1 MSGFFRSPTSVPR
14 RVCTLAG
21 AAVCVAAVSL
31 DDDLVEALI
40 GSIRGHIISFRAFI
54 IGATIYRARYISP
67 APDDGSSAPA
77 AMIESIF
84 VVPFARFRAHTRN
97 SSLSVRIHTSV
108 RQMPAAYRRLED
120 CTEVFVARD
129 LRVNNAYGFSYYAR
143 LRWSRM
149 IDTIAY
155 ARLLHTR
162 RWNML
167 RGMRARFFL
176 KEYI

>member
-77 AMIESIF
+77 TMIESIF
-84 VVPFARFRAHTRN
+84 VVPFAGFRAHTRN
-97 SSLSVRIHTSV
+97 SSLRAYTHVR
-108 RQMPAAYRRLED
+108 AANAGRVDRRLED

-143 LRWSRM
+143 LR
-149 IDTIAY
+149 
-155 ARLLHTR
+155 
-162 RWNML
+162 
-167 RGMRARFFL
+167 
-176 KEYI
+176 